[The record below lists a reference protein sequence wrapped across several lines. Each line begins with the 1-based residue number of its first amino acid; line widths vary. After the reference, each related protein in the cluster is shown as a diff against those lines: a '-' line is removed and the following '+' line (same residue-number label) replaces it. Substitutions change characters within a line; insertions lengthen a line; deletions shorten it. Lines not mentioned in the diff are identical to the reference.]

1 MDLNRARSR
10 PGAESN
16 GVRMNVAVLPRAVAA
31 AIINTAFSRAGWA
44 LAATTLL
51 LDVPGLL
58 SVFARRGLEDQLL
71 VPLLAL
77 MLMLIVLALAVLRPT
92 TWAVLLYLLV
102 GGGCVVV
109 YQLAILVADPGLQTD
124 ATYLLNRPAI
134 ALLLVSAASA
144 SSLLNILWSVLGYAL
159 ALAASCLAAVIA
171 GRPIVLG
178 WGPTL
183 AFLAYVTACL
193 ALTVIQKRQRRVVP
207 DFGPLERQT
216 RRLSAERELTRRTV
230 AVVHDTVLN
239 DLAFV
244 MSAPDNLNE
253 RYRQQLRDDVA
264 TLTSAAWLRQ
274 ARTVTTFDLTDAL
287 TWNHLETVVSE
298 MQWRGLTVHL
308 SGNRSAVL
316 RSSATAAAAGVDA
329 ARACLE
335 NVLDHSGVTVAEI
348 VVGQEAGESTIMVV
362 DEGRGFDPR
371 AVPADRLGLRVSV
384 EERIKAVGG
393 YVRIWSTPGNGT
405 SVLISVPAFDV
416 ADGGSDD
423 DD

>member
-1 MDLNRARSR
+1 MTS
-10 PGAESN
+10 
-16 GVRMNVAVLPRAVAA
+16 AVLPRAVAA
-31 AIINTAFSRAGWA
+31 AVINTAFSRAGWA
-44 LAATTLL
+44 LAATIML

-77 MLMLIVLALAVLRPT
+77 AMMLVLLALAVRRPT
-92 TWAVLLYLLV
+92 AWAVLLYLLV
-102 GGGCVVV
+102 GGGCVVA
-109 YQLAILVADPGLQTD
+109 YQLAILAADPILQTE

-144 SSLLNILWSVLGYAL
+144 SALLNMLWSVLGYAI
-159 ALAASCLAAVIA
+159 AVVASVLAAVIA

-183 AFLAYVTACL
+183 AFLAYIGAYL

-216 RRLSAERELTRRTV
+216 RRLSTERELTRRTV

-244 MSAPDNLNE
+244 MNAPDDLSD
-253 RYRQQLRDDVA
+253 RYRQRLRDDVA

-274 ARTVTTFDLTDAL
+274 ARTVTTFDLSDAVS
-287 TWNHLETVVSE
+287 WNHLETVVSE

-316 RSSATAAAAGVDA
+316 RSSATASAAAVDA

-335 NVLDHSGVTVAEI
+335 NVLRHSGVTVAEI
-348 VVGQEAGESTIMVV
+348 VIGQEAGESTIMVV
-362 DEGRGFDPR
+362 DEGRGFDPD

-384 EERIKAVGG
+384 VERINTVGG
-393 YVRIWSTPGNGT
+393 YVRIWSIPGNGT
-405 SVLISVPAFDV
+405 SVLISVPAFDIPGGV
-416 ADGGSDD
+416 GSDD
-423 DD
+423 D